1 MYVVRILLK
10 SIILVNSA
18 FIHSVPIYLT
28 YYTYYNTRTINTI
41 YILYNRCTGFTPG
54 SVANPQDEWV
64 YSKPL
69 QVLHINILR
78 EYLRAEFRA
87 LESLNL
93 RVFYDFE
100 RVVDDFVFM
109 CFFVGKLSYIW
120 DIY

>member
-1 MYVVRILLK
+1 MM
-10 SIILVNSA
+10 
-18 FIHSVPIYLT
+18 LT
-28 YYTYYNTRTINTI
+28 IYYTYYTIY
-41 YILYNRCTGFTPG
+41 YILYHTGFTPG
-54 SVANPQDEWV
+54 SVAHPQDEWV

-87 LESLNL
+87 LELLNL

-109 CFFVGKLSYIW
+109 CFFVGKCLR
-120 DIY
+120 

>member
-1 MYVVRILLK
+1 MMLTNVLY
-10 SIILVNSA
+10 
-18 FIHSVPIYLT
+18 IHSTMLMFSAVYVIPYTVLT
-28 YYTYYNTRTINTI
+28 IRTLYNV
-41 YILYNRCTGFTPG
+41 LYNRHTGFTPG

-87 LESLNL
+87 LEPLNL
-93 RVFYDFE
+93 RVIYDFE